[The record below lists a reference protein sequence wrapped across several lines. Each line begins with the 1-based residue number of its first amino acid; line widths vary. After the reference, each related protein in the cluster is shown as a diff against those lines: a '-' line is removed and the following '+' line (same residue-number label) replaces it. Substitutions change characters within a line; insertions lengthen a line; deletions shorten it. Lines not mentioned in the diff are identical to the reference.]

1 MTKKDKLI
9 KDFRSASAKNKSYK
23 DLVKLDGYLD
33 LKI

>member
-23 DLVKLDGYLD
+23 DLVKLAGYLD